1 MTRLFTLVVLGLALA
16 ATLAEADSQRIQ
28 VTVEIVQ
35 QTFTGDLAHPK
46 LGDQLISS
54 VKLSDQHGSDVG
66 TGAGACT
73 IVSVPQPPEVEDTLL
88 QCLLTAVFD
97 QKGQITF
104 GGVAP
109 LPEVGVVAQFGI
121 LGGTGDFR
129 QARGE
134 ATLVVISPTL
144 QDATFDLK

>member
-1 MTRLFTLVVLGLALA
+1 MTRLVTLVVLGLALA

-88 QCLLTAVFD
+88 QCLSTAVFD
-97 QKGQITF
+97 KKGQITF

-121 LGGTGDFR
+121 FGGTGDFR

-144 QDATFDLK
+144 QDATFDLE